1 MNPLIRPAP
10 EPPQRFRLKTMLRRA
25 VIDITLLLAGL
36 LTIPVCVCS
45 CLIECVRSGADRILR
60 MLDS

>member
-1 MNPLIRPAP
+1 MNPLIRPAMS
-10 EPPQRFRLKTMLRRA
+10 QRSRSKAVLRSLVTYSA
-25 VIDITLLLAGL
+25 LFLAGL